1 MLALRLTFLLAAVG
15 LSVYAVTTRWEDV
28 VADLRQI
35 GVLRVL
41 LCAPAMLGGLFCGMR
56 AWRAVLGGLG
66 SPLRRR
72 DAARIYFLGQLGK
85 YLPGAVW
92 PVLAQMELGRD
103 HDVPRRRSAGAL
115 LIAVVTS
122 LATGLAVAGLTV
134 PFVAGD
140 RHPALWWLLA
150 PLPLLVA
157 LLSPRVLL
165 ACLRRLPLL
174 DLRSALPAV
183 MPARAMV
190 AAVAWTMLGWA
201 CYGAHV
207 AVLAAAFPSGGIGPL
222 AVASLGGYPL
232 AWAAGMIAF
241 LLPAGAGARDVTVVL
256 TLSAVVPINSAIA
269 VAVVSRAVSTGCD
282 LALAAGAA
290 VGAGSAVRSRV
301 ATARARRAAL
311 AIDEG

>member
-1 MLALRLTFLLAAVG
+1 
-15 LSVYAVTTRWEDV
+15 
-28 VADLRQI
+28 
-35 GVLRVL
+35 
-41 LCAPAMLGGLFCGMR
+41 
-56 AWRAVLGGLG
+56 
-66 SPLRRR
+66 
-72 DAARIYFLGQLGK
+72 
-85 YLPGAVW
+85 
-92 PVLAQMELGRD
+92 
-103 HDVPRRRSAGAL
+103 
-115 LIAVVTS
+115 
-122 LATGLAVAGLTV
+122 
-134 PFVAGD
+134 
-140 RHPALWWLLA
+140 
-150 PLPLLVA
+150 
-157 LLSPRVLL
+157 
-165 ACLRRLPLL
+165 
-174 DLRSALPAV
+174 
-183 MPARAMV
+183 MV